1 MALTADDLA
10 TIAALAEQAESA
22 RAAAAAIRST
32 VPGLRVSVV
41 DAFDLRDEQPILQ
54 AGAVSLFL
62 MTCDG
67 HCWSV
72 TEDPAQASAV
82 VLADRS

>member
-10 TIAALAEQAESA
+10 TIAALAEQAPSA

-32 VPGLRVSVV
+32 VPGLRASVA
-41 DAFDLRDEQPILQ
+41 DAFDLRDERPVRR
-54 AGAVSLFL
+54 AGALSLFL
-62 MTCDG
+62 MACDG

-72 TEDPAQASAV
+72 TGDPAQASAV
-82 VLADRS
+82 LLTEQS